1 LLQHPAEIIAFPYIC
16 AMKKSISLA
25 LKGMAMGMAEVIP
38 GVSGGTIAFITGIYE
53 KLLNTIKAFSPSL
66 LTTFKKDGVKGVW
79 ESINGTFLATLVA
92 GMGIGVVVGVL
103 VISHLLETYP
113 PLIWSFFFG
122 LIIASAIYV
131 GRQINQWRIGEVLMF
146 LIGTAVAYT
155 ITVVAPANG
164 SESFLFVFISGA
176 IAISAFI
183 LPGISGS
190 FILLLM
196 GMYTYIISD
205 TLKPA
210 LRTLDPDKLLIM
222 GVFALGCLTG
232 LMTLSRVLSWTF
244 KHYRD
249 VTLALLTGFMLG
261 SLNKIWPWRNAV
273 DWLRDNAGK
282 IIMDDDGITPKKI
295 LVEEN
300 VLPAG
305 YEGEPYV
312 IGVVVLMIVGFLSV
326 FLLER
331 LNGSKDEH
339 EA

>member
-1 LLQHPAEIIAFPYIC
+1 
-16 AMKKSISLA
+16 MKKSISLA

-53 KLLNTIKAFSPSL
+53 QLLNTIKAFSPSL
-66 LTTFKKDGVKGVW
+66 LSTFKKDGIKGTW
-79 ESINGTFLATLVA
+79 AAINGTFLATLVIRMA
-92 GMGIGVVVGVL
+92 VGVVVGVL

-113 PLIWSFFFG
+113 PLVWAFFFG

-131 GRQINQWRIGEVLMF
+131 GRQISKWGLGEIIIF
-146 LIGTAVAYT
+146 LIGTAIAYT

-164 SESFLFVFISGA
+164 SESLPFVFISGA

-210 LRTLDPDKLLIM
+210 LKTLDPDKLLIM

-261 SLNKIWPWRNAV
+261 SLNKIWPWRNAI
-273 DWLRDNAGK
+273 DWLRDGAGK
-282 IIMDDDGITPKKI
+282 IILDKDGISPKKI
-295 LVEEN
+295 LIEEN

-312 IGVVVLMIVGFLSV
+312 IGVVVLMLVGFLSV
-326 FLLER
+326 FLLEK
-331 LNGSKDEH
+331 LSGTKDLS
-339 EA
+339 